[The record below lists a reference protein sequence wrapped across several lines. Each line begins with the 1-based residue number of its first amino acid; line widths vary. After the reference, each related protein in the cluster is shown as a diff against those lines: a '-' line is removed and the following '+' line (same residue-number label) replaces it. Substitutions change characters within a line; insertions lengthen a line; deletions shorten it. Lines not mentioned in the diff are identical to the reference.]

1 MRRRS
6 WPSAQA
12 SRSSNRKGRAKHG
25 VTFSVLGAQ
34 HSDRLGT
41 CAVPVVFTSSGTR
54 VGKHLGLLLKFLC
67 CSWASSS
74 AGRAPRSQRGGRRF
88 DPGLVHQTTLL
99 CESRMLH
106 PAFGVMR
113 PEELVFILAN
123 SARRG
128 IREPSVVDSIRKLR
142 ESDLPPQPFS
152 IPTSRTF
159 EDSCCS

>member
-41 CAVPVVFTSSGTR
+41 CAVPFVFTSSGTR
-54 VGKHLGLLLKFLC
+54 VGKHLGLLLKSIC

-74 AGRAPRSQRGGRRF
+74 AGRAPRSHRGGRGF
-88 DPGLVHQTTLL
+88 ESLLVHQ
-99 CESRMLH
+99 
-106 PAFGVMR
+106 
-113 PEELVFILAN
+113 ILKN
-123 SARRG
+123 LTDFSEFPSLARLP
-128 IREPSVVDSIRKLR
+128 IWHLR
-142 ESDLPPQPFS
+142 
-152 IPTSRTF
+152 
-159 EDSCCS
+159 